1 MRKAEEWWF
10 NVERLG
16 GVEQNVKTSSRQ
28 NLWVKLDF

>member
-1 MRKAEEWWF
+1 MQKAEEWWF
-10 NVERLG
+10 NVERWG